1 MIPLTRS
8 LGWLESGIRGVRLK
22 NKLVVFLG
30 HFDVDVDIDVGV
42 TVDFNFYD
50 PIHFVV
56 KFDIYV
62 CCNAEAS
69 SCKSHF
75 RVKKTVSPVFPLP
88 YISQDR
94 TENLN
99 VATLFLHLCC

>member
-42 TVDFNFYD
+42 TVDLNFYD

-75 RVKKTVSPVFPLP
+75 R
-88 YISQDR
+88 I
-94 TENLN
+94 
-99 VATLFLHLCC
+99 